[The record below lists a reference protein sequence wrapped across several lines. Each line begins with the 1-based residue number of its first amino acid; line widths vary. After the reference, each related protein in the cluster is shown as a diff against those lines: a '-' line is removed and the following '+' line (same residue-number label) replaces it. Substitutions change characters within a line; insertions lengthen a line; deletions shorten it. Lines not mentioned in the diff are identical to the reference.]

1 MKALVVFAHPS
12 ADSFVGSLRDSV
24 LNELG
29 RAGYEVRHRDLY
41 AEGFSPVFTPYERLN
56 HVGDLETK
64 LAHLPELRSHVDDI
78 RWCDTLVL
86 VYPTWWSAQPAILK
100 GWIDRVFMN
109 HVAWVLPE
117 GAARISPLLT
127 NVRKLVVVTTH
138 GSSKLVNAIQGE
150 SGKRIAF
157 RSIRVMF
164 HPRVRTKWIAVYGLD
179 SKSAVERESSLSSV
193 QNRLRRCFS

>member
-1 MKALVVFAHPS
+1 MFAHPS
-12 ADSFVGSLRDSV
+12 TESFVGALRDV
-24 LNELG
+24 VAEELRLG
-29 RAGYEVRHRDLY
+29 GHEVRHRDLY
-41 AEGFSPVFTPYERLN
+41 EEGFSPVFTAYERLN
-56 HVGDLETK
+56 HVGDLGVK
-64 LAHLPELRSHVDDI
+64 LAHLPELRSHVDDL

-109 HVAWVLPE
+109 QVAWVLPD

-127 NVRKLVVVTTH
+127 NVRTLVVVTTH
-138 GSSKLVNAIQGE
+138 GSSKLVNAVQGE

-164 HPRVRTKWIAVYGLD
+164 HPRVRTSWIAVYGLD
-179 SKSAVERESSLSSV
+179 ASTDAERASSLSSV
-193 QNRLRRCFS
+193 RKRLRRVFA

>member
-1 MKALVVFAHPS
+1 MFAHPS
-12 ADSFVGSLRDSV
+12 AESFVGRLRDV
-24 LNELG
+24 VVEELRLG
-29 RAGYEVRHRDLY
+29 GHDVRQHDLY
-41 AEGFSPVFTPYERLN
+41 AEGFSPVFTAHERIN

-64 LAHLPELRSHVDDI
+64 LGHLPELRSHVDDL

-109 HVAWVLPE
+109 QVAWVLPE
-117 GAARISPLLT
+117 GAARISPLLA
-127 NVRKLVVVTTH
+127 NVRRVVVVTTH
-138 GSSKLVNAIQGE
+138 GSSKLVNAVQGE

-164 HPRVRTKWIAVYGLD
+164 HPRARTNWIAVYGLD
-179 SKSAVERESSLSSV
+179 AASTADRETSLTSV
-193 QNRLRRCFS
+193 RKRLRRICS

>member
-12 ADSFVGSLRDSV
+12 EESLVASLRDVV
-24 LNELG
+24 LQELTQNG
-29 RAGYEVRHRDLY
+29 HDVRLRNLY
-41 AEGFSPVFTPYERLN
+41 AEGFSPVFTAYERLN
-56 HVGDLETK
+56 HVGNLETK
-64 LAHLPELRSHVDDI
+64 LNHLPDLQSHVDDL

-109 HVAWVLPE
+109 HVAWALPE
-117 GAARISPLLT
+117 GASRISPLLT
-127 NVRKLVVVTTH
+127 NVRRLIVVTTH
-138 GSSKLVNAIQGE
+138 GSSKLVNAVQGE

-164 HPRVRTKWIAVYGLD
+164 HPRVRTKWISVYGLD
-179 SKSAVERESSLSSV
+179 RSKDSDRSAILTSV
-193 QNRLRRCFS
+193 QRRLRRVFS

>member
-12 ADSFVGSLRDSV
+12 TESFVGALRDV
-24 LNELG
+24 VAEELRLG
-29 RAGYEVRHRDLY
+29 GHEVRHRDLY
-41 AEGFSPVFTPYERLN
+41 EEGFSPVFTAYERLN
-56 HVGDLETK
+56 HVGDLGVK
-64 LAHLPELRSHVDDI
+64 LAHLPELRSHVDDL

-109 HVAWVLPE
+109 QVAWVLPD

-127 NVRKLVVVTTH
+127 NVRTLVVVTTH
-138 GSSKLVNAIQGE
+138 GSSKLVNAVQGE

-164 HPRVRTKWIAVYGLD
+164 HPRVRTRWIAVYGLD
-179 SKSAVERESSLSSV
+179 ASTDAERASSLSSV
-193 QNRLRRCFS
+193 RKRLRRVFA

>member
-1 MKALVVFAHPS
+1 MNVLVVSAHPS
-12 ADSFVGSLRDSV
+12 AQSLVAGLRGIV
-24 LNELG
+24 LTEAQRG
-29 RAGYEVRHRDLY
+29 GHTVRHRDLY
-41 AEGFSPVFTPYERLN
+41 EEGFSPVFTPYERLN

-64 LAHLPELRSHVDDI
+64 LEQLPELRSHVDDL

-86 VYPTWWSAQPAILK
+86 VYPTWWSAQPAIMK

-117 GAARISPLLT
+117 GASRISPLLT
-127 NVRKLVVVTTH
+127 NVRRLVVVTTH
-138 GSSKLVNAIQGE
+138 GSSKIVNAVQGE

-179 SKSAVERESSLSSV
+179 ASTDADRAASVRSV
-193 QNRLRRCFS
+193 QRRLRRFFS

>member
-1 MKALVVFAHPS
+1 VKALVVFAHPS
-12 ADSFVGSLRDSV
+12 AESFVGALRDAV
-24 LNELG
+24 IDELNRG
-29 RAGYEVRHRDLY
+29 GHEVRQRDLY
-41 AEGFSPVFTPYERLN
+41 EEGFSPVFTAYERTH
-56 HVGDLETK
+56 HVGDLDVK
-64 LAHLPELRSHVDDI
+64 LSVMPELRSHVEDL

-109 HVAWVLPE
+109 QVAWVLPE

-127 NVRKLVVVTTH
+127 NVRRVVVVTTH
-138 GSSKLVNAIQGE
+138 GSSKLVNALQGE

-164 HPRVRTKWIAVYGLD
+164 HPRARTNWVGVYGLD
-179 SKSAVERESSLSSV
+179 SANDAERAHALIAV
-193 QNRLRRCFS
+193 QTRLRRIFS

>member
-12 ADSFVGSLRDSV
+12 AESFVGALRDSV
-24 LNELG
+24 LHEL
-29 RAGYEVRHRDLY
+29 ASKNYEVRQRDLY
-41 AEGFSPVFTPYERLN
+41 AERFSPVFTSYERLH
-56 HVGDLETK
+56 HVGNLEEK
-64 LAHLPELRSHVDDI
+64 LNELPELRSHVDDL

-109 HVAWVLPE
+109 HVAWVLPG

-127 NVRKLVVVTTH
+127 NVRQLVIVTTH
-138 GSSKLVNAIQGE
+138 GSSKLVNAVQGE
-150 SGKRIAF
+150 SGKRIAL

-164 HPRVRTKWIAVYGLD
+164 HARVRTKWIAVYGLD
-179 SKSAVERESSLSSV
+179 RASTSTRSAALMSV
-193 QNRLRRCFS
+193 QKRLRRTF

>member
-1 MKALVVFAHPS
+1 MFAHPS
-12 ADSFVGSLRDSV
+12 AESFVGALRDVV
-24 LNELG
+24 LEELSTNG
-29 RAGYEVRHRDLY
+29 HEVRHRDLY
-41 AEGFSPVFTPYERLN
+41 EEGFSPVFTPYERLN

-64 LAHLPELRSHVDDI
+64 LGHLPELRSHVDDL

-109 HVAWVLPE
+109 HVAWVLPD

-127 NVRKLVVVTTH
+127 NVRRLVVVTTH
-138 GSSKLVNAIQGE
+138 GSSKLVNAVQGE

-164 HPRVRTKWIAVYGLD
+164 HPRARTNWVAVYGLD
-179 SKSAVERESSLSSV
+179 RATDTDKISSLASV
-193 QNRLRRCFS
+193 RTRLRRIFT